1 MHSIWHIATV
11 KGLFDIPQ
19 VMGCIPQV
27 ENHGTRLHNKLLGLP
42 LSFLGPGSLLIPSF
56 HPRTKFLLKMFSFVI
71 MNFWWCRKC
80 PYEGGVEGMF
90 WSLWCQQIQN
100 VLGFWC
106 QYLEVGSSY
115 FHVSSKI
122 FQLKETAF
130 SLRESVYCQDRM
142 RAVGYH
148 FSIGVS
154 MSTPPTS
161 WSSSGADTMEQQ
173 GCLQWILRS
182 KFSWG
187 QVSKCWA
194 HRQVLRCQYDFIF
207 ILTTSP
213 SLWTIFSEDTVMNHL
228 EACPYCPPLQTCI
241 NMHTCHGVCVCAY
254 TCVHAYMHQSVCG
267 GYRTVFKSWCFPCTT
282 WGPGMELRLAGLA
295 ASAFTHRA
303 VSPAQASP

>member
-27 ENHGTRLHNKLLGLP
+27 ENHGTRLHNKPLGLP

-161 WSSSGADTMEQQ
+161 WSSSGADTRSSRAVFNGFSEVSSAGARFPSAGLTGRCYDANMTSFSFWQRPPRSEQYS
-173 GCLQWILRS
+173 LKTL
-182 KFSWG
+182 
-187 QVSKCWA
+187 
-194 HRQVLRCQYDFIF
+194 
-207 ILTTSP
+207 
-213 SLWTIFSEDTVMNHL
+213 LWTI
-228 EACPYCPPLQTCI
+228 
-241 NMHTCHGVCVCAY
+241 
-254 TCVHAYMHQSVCG
+254 
-267 GYRTVFKSWCFPCTT
+267 W
-282 WGPGMELRLAGLA
+282 RLVLIVP
-295 ASAFTHRA
+295 HCKH
-303 VSPAQASP
+303 V

>member
-1 MHSIWHIATV
+1 MPLWRRSGRHVLES
-11 KGLFDIPQ
+11 
-19 VMGCIPQV
+19 VMSTNTKCSRILMPV
-27 ENHGTRLHNKLLGLP
+27 
-42 LSFLGPGSLLIPSF
+42 PGGWF
-56 HPRTKFLLKMFSFVI
+56 FLLSCEFKNLSVKR
-71 MNFWWCRKC
+71 NRLLPERKC
-80 PYEGGVEGMF
+80 VLSRQDEGCWIPFFNRCVHVH
-90 WSLWCQQIQN
+90 SSHIL
-100 VLGFWC
+100 VLFRC
-106 QYLEVGSSY
+106 R
-115 FHVSSKI
+115 H
-122 FQLKETAF
+122 T
-130 SLRESVYCQDRM
+130 
-142 RAVGYH
+142 
-148 FSIGVS
+148 
-154 MSTPPTS
+154 
-161 WSSSGADTMEQQ
+161 EQQ

-241 NMHTCHGVCVCAY
+241 NMHTCHGVCVCVCAY

-282 WGPGMELRLAGLA
+282 WGLGMELRLAGLA